1 MNVKHYLT
9 SHSLQ
14 CNNWPQAYPDSPQV
28 NFAIA
33 HNGESI
39 FLEFEVRE
47 QWSRAMEGMEGRVWE
62 DSCVEMFLSPSPQD
76 GIYYNLEC
84 NCAGNFLLRAGRD
97 RHERV
102 SPSPEVLSSIKA
114 FSSVPGGP
122 FEKKHLDCWKVAL
135 IIPKEAFFLH
145 DVKTLDGAHFKGNF
159 YKCGDLLPQP
169 HFLSYGP
176 IDTPSPDFHR
186 PEFFVDILFDA
197 PEDK

>member
-9 SHSLQ
+9 SHSLE
-14 CNNWPQAYPDSPQV
+14 CNNWADAYPDKPEV
-28 NFAIA
+28 NFSIA
-33 HNGESI
+33 HDGNSI

-47 QWSRAMEGMEGRVWE
+47 QWCRAMEGMEGRVWE
-62 DSCVEMFLSPSPQD
+62 DSCVEVFLSPNPED

-102 SPSPEVLSSIKA
+102 SPSSEVLSSIRT
-114 FSSVPGGP
+114 FSSVDGAP
-122 FEKKHLDCWKVAL
+122 FEKKHLDYWKVAL

-159 YKCGDLLPQP
+159 YKCGDLLPLP
-169 HFLSYGP
+169 HFLSYAP
-176 IDTPSPDFHR
+176 IDTPAPDFHR
-186 PEFFVDILFDA
+186 PEFFIDILFDSS
-197 PEDK
+197 K